1 MRLFEFAGDDSL
13 RIKLATVTKQLQDRV
28 EKTGQT
34 ISTDQL
40 LNFLRQNDI
49 VLDKSDLFDMVQKD
63 PLKNIIKNVNKDEVI
78 FVGQEDEVSA
88 EPKPDEAEKVRKQM
102 AKSALK

>member
-1 MRLFEFAGDDSL
+1 MRLFEFAGDDPL

-49 VLDKSDLFDMVQKD
+49 VLDKPDLFDIVQKE
-63 PLKNIIKNVNKDEVI
+63 PLKNIIKNVNKDEVT
-78 FVGQEDEVSA
+78 FVGQEDEVSMD
-88 EPKPDEAEKVRKQM
+88 PKPDEAEKVRAQM

>member
-1 MRLFEFAGDDSL
+1 MRIFEFAGDDPL

-49 VLDKSDLFDMVQKD
+49 VLDKSDLFDMVQKE
-63 PLKNIIKNVNKDEVI
+63 PLSNIIKNVNKDEVTFI
-78 FVGQEDEVSA
+78 GQEDEVSA
-88 EPKPDEAEKVRKQM
+88 EPMPDEAEKVRKQL